1 MAESNKFELLRFLF
15 SISFLIFLFTF
26 FISLIVLVS
35 KFTFITLLVLTVVVV
50 TLGIL
55 TKIFEGGE

>member
-35 KFTFITLLVLTVVVV
+35 KFTFITLSVLTVVVV